1 MNIGVM
7 NAGTERDAT
16 RAVAARTEGRAQM
29 SITRRMFLGS
39 AFALTSWVRAM
50 AVGADEE
57 PLPVPDPAT
66 GFVTERFGS
75 WGYAAGRDPDD
86 GQLDVVVFPDVTSA
100 ATLLAFDAANRAAVG
115 QVTAPTPVTVTL
127 RRPLSGDEVAAL
139 ARAAGVPITGYTA
152 RYVEDQGLR
161 ATLSSAGAPPEAGG
175 RPMATIAPTPTRPDS
190 TPTPPNPRV
199 GFRGYITLDV
209 TADAGQIATL
219 LADDRVFTVDVVRV
233 IAVARGRAALIA
245 SDPTFAALPLRLTV
259 QTPLYW

>member
-1 MNIGVM
+1 MRISRRGLFVG
-7 NAGTERDAT
+7 ACALAF
-16 RAVAARTEGRAQM
+16 RAAPTG
-29 SITRRMFLGS
+29 
-39 AFALTSWVRAM
+39 
-50 AVGADEE
+50 VGADEASL
-57 PLPVPDPAT
+57 PLPDPAT

-100 ATLLAFDAANRAAVG
+100 TTLLAFDAANRAAVG

-190 TPTPPNPRV
+190 TPTPPNPRA

-209 TADAGQIATL
+209 IADAGQITTL

-233 IAVARGRAALIA
+233 IAVRRARAALIA
-245 SDPTFAALPLRLTV
+245 SDPAFAALPLRLTM
-259 QTPLYW
+259 QTPLYWWLENYGIAPMP